1 MVWCKKETWVVQMLI
16 GAVAGFPLC
25 LCHNIW
31 RVEKRGVLRG
41 TPFLRQ
47 IRRFFCIIDSG
58 CSSTHVIIVL
68 SPVYRR
74 LRVPVVY
81 LGNRWKTL
89 WKISKSEKDTI
100 KMGFTELVV
109 RLLNRIKSFMLA
121 GFGSAFIFCY
131 QSWIG
136 CVLKKFAVE
145 MLMILV
151 WVMRWWRTHVTQG
164 LLCTEL
170 RWHEH
175 NVHIGPVQVAT
186 QCERFHVT

>member
-1 MVWCKKETWVVQMLI
+1 MLI
-16 GAVAGFPLC
+16 GAMTGFPLS

-31 RVEKRGVLRG
+31 RVEKCVILRG

-81 LGNRWKTL
+81 LGNRWQTL
-89 WKISKSEKDTI
+89 WKISKSERDTI

-109 RLLNRIKSFMLA
+109 NRIKSFMLA
-121 GFGSAFIFCY
+121 GFGSAFI
-131 QSWIG
+131 
-136 CVLKKFAVE
+136 
-145 MLMILV
+145 
-151 WVMRWWRTHVTQG
+151 
-164 LLCTEL
+164 LLPEL
-170 RWHEH
+170 NWLR
-175 NVHIGPVQVAT
+175 A
-186 QCERFHVT
+186 